1 MAWTRITPATRLWFI
16 RSPSG
21 ASSLSLA
28 VIRGAPR
35 VLSSLW
41 AAQSPLGKSGYGRRP
56 ALGGPVRLPSRRN
69 RTIARSR
76 RAHTVASPRRWRIGR
91 MKHKRLTISSR
102 QRETWPTLADLNHAG
117 HLDLRG
123 GGWPNFYLQG

>member
-16 RSPSG
+16 RWPSG
-21 ASSLSLA
+21 APSLSLA

-41 AAQSPLGKSGYGRRP
+41 AAQSPLVKLGYGRRP
-56 ALGGPVRLPSRRN
+56 ALGGPGRLPSRRN

-76 RAHTVASPRRWRIGR
+76 RAHTAASPRRWRIGR
-91 MKHKRLTISSR
+91 DETQAAHKFVSPARD
-102 QRETWPTLADLNHAG
+102 LAYPC
-117 HLDLRG
+117 RSE
-123 GGWPNFYLQG
+123 